1 MLQFIR
7 RSRYVAGRGNI
18 GQPFAFATAVRMKF
32 LRLCSILVVFSDN
45 QEAWHL
51 DCNFKIKIHFVE
63 DCCLGILL
71 YLSGD
76 YCHIA

>member
-32 LRLCSILVVFSDN
+32 LRSILVVFSDN
-45 QEAWHL
+45 QEAWQL
-51 DCNFKIKIHFVE
+51 DCNFKKKYILWKIVV
-63 DCCLGILL
+63 
-71 YLSGD
+71 
-76 YCHIA
+76 